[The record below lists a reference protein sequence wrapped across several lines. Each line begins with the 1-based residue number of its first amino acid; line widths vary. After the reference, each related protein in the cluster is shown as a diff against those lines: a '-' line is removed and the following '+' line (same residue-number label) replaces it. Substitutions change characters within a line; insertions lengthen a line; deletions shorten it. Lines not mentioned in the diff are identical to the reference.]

1 MQDAPP
7 EILDLICAHLQARSL
22 AALEC
27 VSKTCREASR
37 RAALQLHVT
46 PNTVHSATAWALA
59 PSRAA
64 RVTKLSA
71 RRVPSALLLPLLER
85 CANVQVVDVL
95 YCRVLAPLPQT
106 LGLRG
111 LQRLRLSRLAR
122 HFGQGD
128 VFSLGCL
135 PDSLRHVELA
145 FDESW
150 RRVDLDDPKNIETL
164 SLTAPSLLVTA
175 LGRVTD
181 LSLTTPGRI
190 WVDDTR
196 PSTPSG
202 VVTARIESYG
212 SLHHY
217 LATAVLGLFGPALRT
232 LVLSM
237 PQVGF
242 VLSQDLAHLD
252 PHTLALDAD
261 FLAIDALKNLRTLEV
276 RANRVASVRIPRHV
290 ELYAEVD
297 GAPMDRS
304 FFD

>member
-46 PNTVHSATAWALA
+46 PNTVHSATAWALV

-85 CANVQVVDVL
+85 CPGVLAVDVL

-122 HFGQGD
+122 QFGQDD
-128 VFSLGCL
+128 VFSLACL
-135 PDSLRHVELA
+135 PDSLRHVSLA
-145 FDESW
+145 FDASW
-150 RRVDLDDPKNIETL
+150 RRVDVDDPKNIETL
-164 SLTAPSLLVTA
+164 SLTAPDLSVTA

-181 LSLTTPGRI
+181 LSLTTPGSI
-190 WVDDTR
+190 VVVPSADPR
-196 PSTPSG
+196 PSEVIS
-202 VVTARIESYG
+202 ARIESYE
-212 SLHHY
+212 SHHS
-217 LATAVLGLFGPALRT
+217 TAVLGLFGPALRT

-242 VLSQDLAHLD
+242 VLSHDLAHLD
-252 PHTLALDAD
+252 PRILAIDAD
-261 FLAIDALKNLRTLEV
+261 FVAIDALKSLRTLEV
-276 RANRVASVRIPRHV
+276 RANRVASVRIPRHID
-290 ELYAEVD
+290 LYAEVD
-297 GAPMDRS
+297 GALMDRS